1 MSVEVEKLE
10 NNRARLTIEVPAEDL
25 ERALQSV
32 YDEQKSRISI
42 PGFRKGK
49 VPRQMVERM
58 YGPGIFYE
66 DAANDL
72 INETYPDAVTES
84 GVDAVTRPELEV
96 VQIEKGK
103 PFIYTA
109 QVILKPEVTL
119 GKYKGIEVEKVD
131 VTVSEADVDK
141 EIEQERERNARN
153 VTVEDRPIAEGDIAV
168 IDFEGFVDG
177 MPFEGGKAENHSLA
191 IGSHTFIDGFEEQL
205 VGKNVGD
212 ETEVDVTFP
221 EDYHAEELA
230 GKSAVFKVKVNE
242 IKAKELPELDDEFA
256 QDVSEFDTLAE
267 YREDIL
273 AQLKERKEA
282 AAKHT
287 REDEALLKIVE
298 GSTMDIPEEMIDTQV
313 DNMINDL
320 VNQLISRGLTF
331 EQYMRVT
338 GMDIDQL
345 REHMRPDADKQIRA
359 TLVLDQISKEED
371 IQVSEEEVEK
381 EYERLSELYAMS
393 VEELKERLS
402 DSAKDNI
409 KHELVTLKTVDFVMD
424 NVKE

>member
-25 ERALQSV
+25 ERALQSA
-32 YDEQKSRISI
+32 YDAQKSRISI

-84 GVDAVTRPELEV
+84 GVDAVSRPELEV

-103 PFIYTA
+103 PFIYAA
-109 QVILKPEVTL
+109 QVVLKPEVIL

-131 VTVSEADVDK
+131 VTVSEADVDQ

-177 MPFEGGKAENHSLA
+177 VPFEGGKAENHSLA

-212 ETEVDVTFP
+212 ETEVNVTFP

-230 GKSAVFKVKVNE
+230 GKPAVFKVKVNE

-282 AAKHT
+282 SAKRT
-287 REDEALLKIVE
+287 REDEALQKIVE
-298 GSTMDIPEEMIDTQV
+298 GSTMEIPEEMIDTQV
-313 DNMINDL
+313 DNMLNDL
-320 VNQLISRGLTF
+320 VNQLVSRGLTF

-338 GMDIDQL
+338 GMNIDQL
-345 REHMRPDADKQIRA
+345 REQMRPDADKRIRA
-359 TLVLDQISKEED
+359 SLVLDQISKEED

-381 EYERLSELYAMS
+381 EYERISELYAMS

-402 DSAKDNI
+402 DSAKDDI
-409 KHELVTLKTVDFVMD
+409 KHDLVTLKTVDFVMD

>member
-25 ERALQSV
+25 ERALQSA
-32 YDEQKSRISI
+32 YDAQKSRISI

-84 GVDAVTRPELEV
+84 GVDAVSRPELEV

-103 PFIYTA
+103 PFIYAA
-109 QVILKPEVTL
+109 QVVLKPEVIL

-131 VTVSEADVDK
+131 VTVSEADVDQ

-177 MPFEGGKAENHSLA
+177 VPFEGGKAENHSLA

-212 ETEVDVTFP
+212 ETEVNVTFP

-230 GKSAVFKVKVNE
+230 GKPAVFKVKVNE

-282 AAKHT
+282 SAKRT
-287 REDEALLKIVE
+287 REDEALQKIVE
-298 GSTMDIPEEMIDTQV
+298 GSTMEIPEEMIDTQV
-313 DNMINDL
+313 DNMLNDL
-320 VNQLISRGLTF
+320 VNQLVSRGLTF

-338 GMDIDQL
+338 GMNIDQL
-345 REHMRPDADKQIRA
+345 REQMRPDADKRIRA
-359 TLVLDQISKEED
+359 SLVLDQISKEED
-371 IQVSEEEVEK
+371 IQVSEEEIEK
-381 EYERLSELYAMS
+381 EYERISELYAMS

-402 DSAKDNI
+402 DSAKDDI
-409 KHELVTLKTVDFVMD
+409 KHDLVTLKTVDFVMD